1 MTSKL
6 THLSVLRIA
15 VPIVLSNVSEP
26 MIGVVNTAVMG
37 RLPSPHYIGAIVEG
51 SLIFA
56 FLFWGFGFLRLSTSG
71 LAAQATGARD
81 TDGLVLV
88 FWRSVAL
95 ALVIGM
101 VLLALGPLIGS
112 LAVALVGGSDDV
124 MREALV
130 YFSYRV
136 LSAPAALANF
146 AILGWLIGQ
155 GRATAAF
162 VTQLFL
168 NLVNMWLSALFV
180 LHFAMAT
187 QGVGFAVV
195 IAEYA
200 AVGFGLMIAL
210 PSLRRM
216 ALAQVF
222 QRDKMLALIGANAD
236 IMIRTFCL
244 VFAFGW
250 FISRGAKAGDL
261 VMAAN
266 AVLMNLFEVAAYMID
281 GFAYAAEAL
290 TGQAIGARDHTR
302 FRRAVKLTTVWA
314 VVLGSLCSL
323 IIWFAGPWLIGLL
336 TTNAQIKQT
345 AITYLPWAALTPL
358 LGTICFQFDG
368 IFTGAMATR
377 EMRNMMALSLLVYL
391 IATAWLEPRF
401 GNHGL
406 WAGLC
411 IFFVTRGL
419 TFAWQMPA
427 IMRRVLSTSQEAGD

>member
-1 MTSKL
+1 MTTKL
-6 THLSVLRIA
+6 THASVLRIA

-81 TDGLVLV
+81 ADALALV

-95 ALVIGM
+95 AVVIGA
-101 VLLALGPLIGS
+101 VLLALGPWVGP
-112 LAVALVGGSDDV
+112 LAAWLVGGSNDV
-124 MREALV
+124 MREAQV
-130 YFSYRV
+130 YFSYRIM
-136 LSAPAALANF
+136 SAPAALANF

-155 GRATAAF
+155 GRATSAF

-168 NLVNMWLSALFV
+168 NLVNMGLSALFV
-180 LHFAMAT
+180 LHYAMAT
-187 QGVGFAVV
+187 PGVGLAVV

-200 AVGFGLMIAL
+200 AAAFGLMIAV
-210 PSLRRM
+210 PSLRWMTMR
-216 ALAQVF
+216 QIF
-222 QRDKMLALIGANAD
+222 QRDRMLALIGANAD
-236 IMIRTFCL
+236 IMVRTFCL

-290 TGQAIGARDHTR
+290 TGQAIGARDRAR
-302 FRRAVKLTTVWA
+302 FTRAVKLTTVWA
-314 VVLGSLCSL
+314 LVLGFLCSL
-323 IIWFAGPWLIGLL
+323 IIWFAGPSLMAVL
-336 TTNAQIKQT
+336 TTNAEVKGT
-345 AITYLPWAALTPL
+345 ALHYLAWAALTPV

-377 EMRNMMALSLLVYL
+377 EMRNMMAVSLLVYL
-391 IATAWLEPRF
+391 AATTLLEPRF

-419 TFAWQMPA
+419 TFAWQMPGIIDRLFA
-427 IMRRVLSTSQEAGD
+427 RGPL

>member
-1 MTSKL
+1 MTTRL
-6 THLSVLRIA
+6 THASVLRIA

-37 RLPSPHYIGAIVEG
+37 RLPSPHYIGGIVEG

-81 TDGLVLV
+81 RDGLALV

-95 ALVIGM
+95 ALVIGLI
-101 VLLALGPLIGS
+101 LLALGPWIGP
-112 LAVALVGGSDDV
+112 LAVALVGGSPEV
-124 MREALV
+124 MHEAQT

-155 GRATAAF
+155 GRASAAF
-162 VTQLFL
+162 ITQLFL
-168 NLVNMWLSALFV
+168 NLVNMALSALLV
-180 LHFAMAT
+180 LRFGMAT
-187 QGVGFAVV
+187 QGVGLAVV
-195 IAEYA
+195 VAEYS
-200 AVGFGLMIAL
+200 AVALGLAIAL
-210 PSLRRM
+210 PSTRWKSLDEI
-216 ALAQVF
+216 F
-222 QRDKMLALIGANAD
+222 QRDKVLALIGANAD

-266 AVLMNLFEVAAYMID
+266 AVLMNLFDVAAYMID

-290 TGQAIGARDHTR
+290 TGQAIGARDRPR
-302 FRRAVKLTTVWA
+302 FRQAVKLTTIWA
-314 VVLGSLCSL
+314 VVLGGLCSL
-323 IIWFAGPWLIGLL
+323 IIWFAGPALIGWM
-336 TTNAQIKQT
+336 TTNDEVKET
-345 AITYLPWAALTPL
+345 AFSYLTWAALTPL

-377 EMRNMMALSLLVYL
+377 EMRNMMALSLVVYL
-391 IATAWLEPRF
+391 LATALLEASY

-411 IFFVTRGL
+411 VFFIVRGL
-419 TFAWQMPA
+419 TFAWQMPV
-427 IMRRVLSTSQEAGD
+427 IMRRVFA